1 MEGSVSSW
9 RASARLM
16 LRFGAAA
23 VPVIAVDVAK
33 LLIPALTTMHVGREF
48 GAEALAAASLGTLS
62 LNIAG
67 NMIAMSPMNA
77 LDSVAP
83 QAHGSGDYAAV
94 GLAAQRAYILS
105 LIFLLPSAPLWI
117 RAETLLGI
125 LGQPSRIC
133 ALAAAFMRLAL
144 PGLPAFAGFEC
155 ARKWLYAQGMVWPP
169 LVAVAF
175 GLTAHLAWLPLS
187 GAMAGFKGAPL
198 AVVATNWICFAALLL
213 IIRYKTPEAAKAW
226 PRGADARQRLWE
238 PRAWRRFVGISVA
251 ALCAQSEWLFWEV
264 VCFRVGAFGT
274 LPLAV
279 YSVSYALEP
288 VFFMIPMVRRVQE
301 PNLQPQPALLHPH
314 SIPTQSPH
322 YHHTTPTLPPPPPHA
337 LSPSYLHPVATI
349 SPPCPRPIPALS
361 APQFNLPLH
370 PPPPGHVDSAR
381 ERRWQLA
388 RREPRGPRAHPSG
401 RCHRRRPRDHRHLRL
416 RRPRP
421 RYLVSPTHPFLPYV
435 PPHFPHISPLI
446 LTVDSFF
453 RTSSRSSLWA

>member
-16 LRFGAAA
+16 LRFGADA

-83 QAHGSGDYAAV
+83 QAHGSGDYATV

-117 RAETLLGI
+117 RAETLLGT

-155 ARKWLYAQGMVWPP
+155 ARKWLYAQGMVWSP
-169 LVAVAF
+169 LAAVAL

-264 VCFRVGAFGT
+264 VCFRVGTFGT

-301 PNLQPQPALLHPH
+301 PNLQPQPALPHPH

-322 YHHTTPTLPPPPPHA
+322 YPHTTPM
-337 LSPSYLHPVATI
+337 LSPSYPHPVATL

-370 PPPPGHVDSAR
+370 PPHQGMSTALANGVGNLLGANRVGPAR
-381 ERRWQLA
+381 TLA
-388 RREPRGPRAHPSG
+388 VAATGGGLAIIAIYVSG
-401 RCHRRRPRDHRHLRL
+401 ALALGILFRP
-416 RRPRP
+416 
-421 RYLVSPTHPFLPYV
+421 PTHFSHMSHPT
-435 PPHFPHISPLI
+435 FP
-446 LTVDSFF
+446 
-453 RTSSRSSLWA
+453 TSHR

>member
-322 YHHTTPTLPPPPPHA
+322 YHHTTPTLPPPAPMLYPHHISTLSPPYRHRVPA
-337 LSPSYLHPVATI
+337 LSPPSPHRNSTCLFTPPHQGMSTALANGVGNLLGANRVGPARTLAVAATGGGLAI
-349 SPPCPRPIPALS
+349 IAIYVSGALALGILFRP
-361 APQFNLPLH
+361 
-370 PPPPGHVDSAR
+370 
-381 ERRWQLA
+381 
-388 RREPRGPRAHPSG
+388 
-401 RCHRRRPRDHRHLRL
+401 
-416 RRPRP
+416 
-421 RYLVSPTHPFLPYV
+421 PTHFSHMSRPT
-435 PPHFPHISPLI
+435 FPISH
-446 LTVDSFF
+446 
-453 RTSSRSSLWA
+453 R